1 MAPDSTS
8 SQHSNS
14 HEPDIAYNSDKNC
27 TTPPPDDTFIH
38 TLSPSPLPLP
48 SISHTMTS
56 STHGFT
62 HSHSRS
68 LSQPAIPLSQE
79 HPLAYLPH
87 QQQLFDLMAEQ
98 ESSSSA
104 DNSSYQHHLHHSSHQ
119 HHQNQTQQQ
128 QQQYQQ
134 HNLDMSRFLDFAV
147 EASVLLETLH
157 QNGLIHGQ
165 LCPTSFRWEE
175 SSSLKKTIESASNTT
190 LTTTTTT
197 NAHANASS
205 TSVILPPPT
214 TSSSNNSTTTN
225 KAEQDYALLTIT
237 STLTGNSPSA
247 VVTSTNAPSSSSPRS
262 SYQSHPSRKD
272 NHTSPA
278 SLSRPHTASNTPNNT
293 NNINNSSSSINGN
306 TTGNNSSTG
315 ASNSGNKPGRRQR
328 RYSLVLDCTHLGL
341 GEKSSEP
348 PDSPARKGLRDQS
361 HTNNSSNNLHHP
373 FSSPPQSA
381 SSSPSAA
388 TLTNGSF
395 ENNYINHASSNNASP
410 NPNAGSFL
418 DPLLFSPSDA
428 NLLPYSN
435 TNSAAVFHDAIATR
449 MARIKRSLLPSSSS
463 SPTLGQSSSH
473 SSSTPSSTAAS
484 QAGPTSTGAS
494 GSPLPFVLKRHFLLH
509 VPQELHSPPGCVLP
523 VQIDIYTLGVMFYYQ
538 LTSYT
543 ILLPEDMLAGSI
555 EHSLAASSIH
565 CVHGQ
570 QHKSGARGAVLASTP
585 SRLANVIQR
594 MVAKSSKDRFLSMIQ
609 VRKELSLIRD
619 QELEASNREAESKAL
634 ARTYSDN
641 INVNAG
647 ITKPSQ
653 THLAP
658 SSYPSSG
665 LARPSSPANSTH
677 SFKSTDTRVSQE
689 IDTSATGARIPATS
703 NASSSSHSQET
714 NQGGL
719 THEDRAFVLESV
731 LNIGFNSDLRVML
744 RAISHALDN
753 ILVGHPP
760 EEMAIILWQK
770 DEHLPNGGTWA
781 ILEDKFQP
789 GATNQ
794 SNLTWTDLSERRDHM
809 PVLVRKALDTQEP
822 IFSTAVGS
830 RSQLPTIAC
839 VPIVAGPQQHQQSQ
853 QQWTTPG
860 TSSPAP
866 SVSSSIS
873 SSPTLVGAIY
883 LHHLHPRFYFT
894 KRDQDMLMLF
904 CQKLA
909 PSLQYCDKVS
919 SLEKQLALATHRSRV
934 LEETNAR
941 IRKNEDEVF
950 SWMEALPCFVWAAEP
965 DDIASRRYL
974 SRSWFEFTGF
984 PGDKR
989 TSDRWISAMHPDDV
1003 AAFQKEVSQSYKTG
1017 VYKDC
1022 EFRLMRF
1029 DGVYR
1034 WHLSRAI
1041 PVLNQYGAILKW
1053 VGVTIDIDDLYL
1065 AQKAELHKKSNFL
1078 ANMSHELR
1086 TPFSG
1091 FHGMLTLLGYS
1102 SLDEEQQECVYT
1114 AKASCE
1120 KLLLII
1126 DDLLD
1131 FSKLEA
1137 DKVTLESSPFDLQEV
1152 FDEVEDIVESL
1163 ASQKALELAFL
1174 KADNVPD
1181 VLNGDC
1187 NRLKQILLN
1196 LVGNAIKFTHT
1207 GHVVVKCRVLDRD
1220 TDMTALSPG
1229 SSSSIDDDKFYFRHE
1244 KYGFGQCQSEMRPPN
1259 SGRFSSPEPL
1269 SESSVKLMFS
1279 VEDTG
1284 IGISLEEQEVLFSPF
1299 SQVDGSATRS
1309 YGGSGLGLSICLQLV
1324 KLMKGRIG
1332 LVSERDKGSTFWFVI
1347 QCEQGT
1353 AAESPIRA
1361 VPETDV
1367 VDSTK
1372 EIKRI
1377 TRTLGTPRI
1386 LIASTSEA
1394 TISTLQSYLS
1404 DFNTEVANLP
1414 STAASRLEESVVNGI
1429 RFDFVCWDFPKYDPQ
1444 HAKML
1449 ELKSRPD
1456 LNNVHFVLLYT
1467 PLPSPDLIRRAQ
1479 SLQLP
1484 PSSSSG
1490 SPSLGNRKRPTLSQ
1504 SVSLRLDNNG
1514 SVVGSAN
1521 HNHNAGS
1528 TTECEVP
1535 GLSPEKLNS
1544 LRITCISK
1552 PIRRLKLLRAFV
1564 EILDDS
1570 TRIHGSHAVKK
1581 AAVNNAGGATPI
1593 PPASPTASSATA
1605 INSPIS
1611 SPANSTGSSTTLSP
1625 VGMVRSPSASMMAT
1639 LDGSK
1644 TKESPSVKES
1654 ASTTGPIAAPTRPS
1668 FPNADS
1674 AAQFLSKSQEQKVI
1688 SQTVAETGSRDA
1700 LDSPVNLNESSSN
1713 NPGHRH
1719 SSSSANALEA
1729 VDEVAALEGSAFEH
1743 HHQRQRSQ
1751 SMSAPSSVASSKTMF
1766 SASGN
1771 GGDVNGSDSSSTPHH
1786 NDKGGDAHEG
1796 DKEKEKEERD
1806 RLSSPPP
1813 VKVLPVKQKLPVNSS
1828 RASKLRSNS
1837 PKPTKTSKLVTEE
1850 ATENSLSLEEA
1861 NRITGMRILLAEDNK
1876 IAQMVLSK
1884 QLALFGLVISCAN
1897 DGADALTL
1905 FKSHPRGYY
1914 TMGFFDHHMP
1924 NCDGVQATQ
1933 QIRLLEREH
1942 AAEVKGP
1949 VPRLPIV
1956 AVSADIQETARKAC
1970 LNSGMERYV
1979 TKPLMQKDLVAMVRH
1994 YCVIGDAE
2002 ASTHAYVSPPEGA
2015 GVSKGLGVVSS
2026 SSDSS
2031 AVTSTVEAM
2040 VSAGHVSAPIGISS
2054 GPTGPM
2060 LLSPSPIGP
2069 QLHIGSPLQKQ
2080 PTPAPKRE
2088 LELSPAAMRGLAL
2101 IRETTLQ
2108 DESSKVGGGGNIKA
2122 MNLVMSTSMATSAS
2136 TGCLPSQQQLL
2147 QQQQQQL
2154 QAASGVNH
2162 LGLRSH
2168 GSQSQL
2174 RTPTTTFSLSKSI
2187 STSSLSGSYHAGA
2200 ASGGIISSP
2209 MIMSTSTPVVTS
2221 SPSPAPGPIALCGG
2235 APNILNLSSSFGSHH
2250 HHHHP
2255 IAAMAAGAAAAAAAV
2270 VNTVSSAISEH
2281 IHPPSIY
2288 AAQPNSSALSSPWKG
2303 SLEGQQIQPDQLQQ
2317 PFVLPSFSAESSTEQ
2332 APETGKETE
2341 TGGHTFHP
2349 PQQVFVPYLHPC
2361 EPSPTMDRD
2370 DPILTS
2376 GSLSAAALALGS
2388 SATSA
2393 AASNPTSTSSGDSAD
2408 SSSSGAAGTAA
2419 GVAGVQAAL
2428 SATATASALTG
2439 ATAKAVAATNATM
2452 AATATVQLNNW
2463 L

>member
-1 MAPDSTS
+1 MA
-8 SQHSNS
+8 
-14 HEPDIAYNSDKNC
+14 
-27 TTPPPDDTFIH
+27 
-38 TLSPSPLPLP
+38 
-48 SISHTMTS
+48 S

-79 HPLAYLPH
+79 HPLAFLPH
-87 QQQLFDLMAEQ
+87 QQLLFDLMAEQ
-98 ESSSSA
+98 ESSSA
-104 DNSSYQHHLHHSSHQ
+104 DNHHQLSSHP
-119 HHQNQTQQQ
+119 HYQNQSQHQH
-128 QQQYQQ
+128 QQYQQ

-165 LCPTSFRWEE
+165 LCPTSFSWEE
-175 SSSLKKTIESASNTT
+175 SSSLKKAIESTSNTT
-190 LTTTTTT
+190 LTTTMT

-205 TSVILPPPT
+205 TSVVLPPPT
-214 TSSSNNSTTTN
+214 TPSNNNTTTAS
-225 KAEQDYALLTIT
+225 KADQDSALLTIT

-247 VVTSTNAPSSSSPRS
+247 AIASTNAPSSSSSPRTN
-262 SYQSHPSRKD
+262 YQSHPSRKD

-278 SLSRPHTASNTPNNT
+278 SLSRVHTASNTSNNT
-293 NNINNSSSSINGN
+293 NYINNNSNSINGN
-306 TTGNNSSTG
+306 ATGNNSSTG
-315 ASNSGNKPGRRQR
+315 GSNSSNKPGRRQR

-361 HTNNSSNNLHHP
+361 HNNNNSSSSSSNFHHP

-381 SSSPSAA
+381 SSSPSAGA
-388 TLTNGSF
+388 LGNNSS

-410 NPNAGSFL
+410 NHNAGSFQ

-435 TNSAAVFHDAIATR
+435 TNSAAVFHDAIAAR

-473 SSSTPSSTAAS
+473 SSSTSSSTATS
-484 QAGPTSTGAS
+484 QSGSTSTGAS

-509 VPQELHSPPGCVLP
+509 VPQ
-523 VQIDIYTLGVMFYYQ
+523 
-538 LTSYT
+538 
-543 ILLPEDMLAGSI
+543 DMLVGSI

-565 CVHGQ
+565 YGHEQ
-570 QHKSGARGAVLASTP
+570 QHKSGARGAVVASTP

-609 VRKELSLIRD
+609 VRKELTLIRD
-619 QELEASNREAESKAL
+619 QELEASNKEAESKAL
-634 ARTYSDN
+634 LRTHSDN
-641 INVNAG
+641 TIVNTG
-647 ITKPSQ
+647 IAKPSQ

-677 SFKSTDTRVSQE
+677 SFISTDTRVSQE
-689 IDTSATGARIPATS
+689 IDTTATGTRIPAPD
-703 NASSSSHSQET
+703 NASSSLHSHET
-714 NQGGL
+714 NGGL
-719 THEDRAFVLESV
+719 THEDRAFVLELV
-731 LNIGFNSDLRVML
+731 LDIGFNSDLRVML

-770 DEHLPNGGTWA
+770 DDRLPNGGTWA

-789 GATNQ
+789 GTTNQ

-839 VPIVAGPQQHQQSQ
+839 VPIVAGPQQHQQTQ
-853 QQWTTPG
+853 LQWATPG

-866 SVSSSIS
+866 SVSSSTS

-934 LEETNAR
+934 LEDTNTR

-965 DDIASRRYL
+965 DDIISRRYL

-1041 PVLNQYGAILKW
+1041 AVLNQYGAILKW
-1053 VGVTIDIDDLYL
+1053 VGVTIDIDDLYR

-1137 DKVTLESSPFDLQEV
+1137 DKVTLEASPFDLQEV

-1220 TDMTALSPG
+1220 TDMAALSSG
-1229 SSSSIDDDKFYFRHE
+1229 SSSLLDDDKFYFLHE
-1244 KYGFGQCQSEMRPPN
+1244 KNGGGQCQSEMRPPN

-1284 IGISLEEQEVLFSPF
+1284 IGISVEEREVLFSPF

-1309 YGGSGLGLSICLQLV
+1309 YGGSGLGLSICLELV

-1332 LVSERDKGSTFWFVI
+1332 LVSEPEKGSIFWFVI
-1347 QCEQGT
+1347 QCELGT
-1353 AAESPIRA
+1353 AAESPVRTT
-1361 VPETDV
+1361 PETDV

-1386 LIASTSEA
+1386 LIASTSET
-1394 TISTLQSYLS
+1394 TISTLQAYLS

-1414 STAASRLEESVVNGI
+1414 ATAASRLEESVVNGI

-1449 ELKSRPD
+1449 ELKARPD

-1490 SPSLGNRKRPTLSQ
+1490 SPSLGTRKRPTLSQ
-1504 SVSLRLDNNG
+1504 SVSLRLDHNG

-1521 HNHNAGS
+1521 HSHNAGS
-1528 TTECEVP
+1528 TTESEVP

-1593 PPASPTASSATA
+1593 QPTSPTASSATA
-1605 INSPIS
+1605 INSPAS
-1611 SPANSTGSSTTLSP
+1611 SPTNSTGSSATLSP
-1625 VGMVRSPSASMMAT
+1625 VGTARSPPASMMAT
-1639 LDGSK
+1639 LDGSM
-1644 TKESPSVKES
+1644 TKEGPSVKES
-1654 ASTTGPIAAPTRPS
+1654 TSTTGPIAAPTRPS
-1668 FPNADS
+1668 FRDADS
-1674 AAQFLSKSQEQKVI
+1674 ASQFLSKSQEQKMI
-1688 SQTVAETGSRDA
+1688 GQTRAEASARDA

-1719 SSSSANALEA
+1719 SNSSVNALE
-1729 VDEVAALEGSAFEH
+1729 VVEEVTALEESVFD
-1743 HHQRQRSQ
+1743 HHQQRPRSQ
-1751 SMSAPSSVASSKTMF
+1751 SMCAPSSVVSSKTML
-1766 SASGN
+1766 SASGS
-1771 GGDVNGSDSSSTPHH
+1771 GGDVNDNDSSSALHH
-1786 NDKGGDAHEG
+1786 DDEGRVAHENDK
-1796 DKEKEKEERD
+1796 DKGQEERD
-1806 RLSSPPP
+1806 RLSSSPP
-1813 VKVLPVKQKLPVNSS
+1813 VKMMPVKQKLPVNSS

-1884 QLALFGLVISCAN
+1884 QLSLFGLVISCAN
-1897 DGADALTL
+1897 DGADALAL

-1933 QIRLLEREH
+1933 QIRSLEREH
-1942 AAEVKGP
+1942 AIEVKGP

-1956 AVSADIQETARKAC
+1956 AVSADIQETARRAC

-2002 ASTHAYVSPPEGA
+2002 ASTHSYVSPPEGA
-2015 GVSKGLGVVSS
+2015 GVSNSLGVSS
-2026 SSDSS
+2026 SSSNS
-2031 AVTSTVEAM
+2031 NAVTSTVEAM

-2054 GPTGPM
+2054 GQTGPM

-2080 PTPAPKRE
+2080 LTSAPKRE

-2101 IRETTLQ
+2101 IRENTLQ
-2108 DESSKVGGGGNIKA
+2108 DESAKVGGGGSIKA
-2122 MNLVMSTSMATSAS
+2122 MNLALATSMTASAS
-2136 TGCLPSQQQLL
+2136 TGSLPTQHQLL
-2147 QQQQQQL
+2147 QQQQQQQ

-2174 RTPTTTFSLSKSI
+2174 RTPNSTFSLSKSI
-2187 STSSLSGSYHAGA
+2187 SSSSLSGSYHAGA
-2200 ASGGIISSP
+2200 ASGGIVSSP
-2209 MIMSTSTPVVTS
+2209 LFMSTSTPVVTS
-2221 SPSPAPGPIALCGG
+2221 SPSPAPGPIAMCGST
-2235 APNILNLSSSFGSHH
+2235 PNILNRSSPFGSH

-2317 PFVLPSFSAESSTEQ
+2317 PFVLPSFSSESLTEQ
-2332 APETGKETE
+2332 APGTGNGTE
-2341 TGGHTFHP
+2341 TGGHTYHP

-2361 EPSPTMDRD
+2361 EPSPTMDCED

-2376 GSLSAAALALGS
+2376 ESLSAAALALRPTDT
-2388 SATSA
+2388 AA
-2393 AASNPTSTSSGDSAD
+2393 AASNSSPTPSDDSVGC
-2408 SSSSGAAGTAA
+2408 SSSGAAGL
-2419 GVAGVQAAL
+2419 QASF
-2428 SATATASALTG
+2428 SAT

>member
-1 MAPDSTS
+1 MTRPTS
-8 SQHSNS
+8 S
-14 HEPDIAYNSDKNC
+14 A
-27 TTPPPDDTFIH
+27 H
-38 TLSPSPLPLP
+38 TD
-48 SISHTMTS
+48 
-56 STHGFT
+56 
-62 HSHSRS
+62 
-68 LSQPAIPLSQE
+68 
-79 HPLAYLPH
+79 H
-87 QQQLFDLMAEQ
+87 QQQ
-98 ESSSSA
+98 
-104 DNSSYQHHLHHSSHQ
+104 
-119 HHQNQTQQQ
+119 
-128 QQQYQQ
+128 
-134 HNLDMSRFLDFAV
+134 
-147 EASVLLETLH
+147 
-157 QNGLIHGQ
+157 I
-165 LCPTSFRWEE
+165 
-175 SSSLKKTIESASNTT
+175 
-190 LTTTTTT
+190 
-197 NAHANASS
+197 
-205 TSVILPPPT
+205 
-214 TSSSNNSTTTN
+214 
-225 KAEQDYALLTIT
+225 
-237 STLTGNSPSA
+237 
-247 VVTSTNAPSSSSPRS
+247 APF
-262 SYQSHPSRKD
+262 QMV
-272 NHTSPA
+272 
-278 SLSRPHTASNTPNNT
+278 
-293 NNINNSSSSINGN
+293 
-306 TTGNNSSTG
+306 
-315 ASNSGNKPGRRQR
+315 RQ
-328 RYSLVLDCTHLGL
+328 
-341 GEKSSEP
+341 
-348 PDSPARKGLRDQS
+348 
-361 HTNNSSNNLHHP
+361 
-373 FSSPPQSA
+373 
-381 SSSPSAA
+381 
-388 TLTNGSF
+388 
-395 ENNYINHASSNNASP
+395 
-410 NPNAGSFL
+410 
-418 DPLLFSPSDA
+418 
-428 NLLPYSN
+428 
-435 TNSAAVFHDAIATR
+435 
-449 MARIKRSLLPSSSS
+449 
-463 SPTLGQSSSH
+463 
-473 SSSTPSSTAAS
+473 
-484 QAGPTSTGAS
+484 
-494 GSPLPFVLKRHFLLH
+494 
-509 VPQELHSPPGCVLP
+509 
-523 VQIDIYTLGVMFYYQ
+523 TLGVMFYYQ

-555 EHSLAASSIH
+555 EHSLTASSAYYGY
-565 CVHGQ
+565 GQ
-570 QHKSGARGAVLASTP
+570 RTGARGAVLASTP

-619 QELEASNREAESKAL
+619 QELEASNKEAESKPL
-634 ARTYSDN
+634 PRTHSDSL
-641 INVNAG
+641 NVSAS

-658 SSYPSSG
+658 SSYPSSS
-665 LARPSSPANSTH
+665 LARPASPANSTH
-677 SFKSTDTRVSQE
+677 SFKSTSTQASQE
-689 IDTSATGARIPATS
+689 IDASAMGSRIAAPTATS
-703 NASSSSHSQET
+703 SSLHSQET
-714 NQGGL
+714 NGEGL
-719 THEDRAFVLESV
+719 SHEDRAFVLESV
-731 LNIGFNSDLRVML
+731 LNLSHNMNLRDML

-753 ILVGHPP
+753 ILP
-760 EEMAIILWQK
+760 
-770 DEHLPNGGTWA
+770 GT
-781 ILEDKFQP
+781 
-789 GATNQ
+789 TTQ
-794 SNLTWTDLSERRDHM
+794 STLTWTDLSERRDHM
-809 PVLVRKALDTQEP
+809 PVLVRNALDTQEP

-839 VPIVAGPQQHQQSQ
+839 VPIVAGPQQQQSHQ
-853 QQWTTPG
+853 PWGTSG
-860 TSSPAP
+860 TSSPSP
-866 SVSSSIS
+866 SPSIS
-873 SSPTLVGAIY
+873 STTSSTSSTLVGAIY

-894 KRDQDMLMLF
+894 KRDQDMLLLF

-909 PSLQYCDKVS
+909 PSLVYCDKVS
-919 SLEKQLALATHRSRV
+919 NMERQLTLATSRSRV

-984 PGDKR
+984 PGDTR

-1022 EFRLMRF
+1022 EFRLMRY

-1102 SLDEEQQECVYT
+1102 NLDEEQQECVYT

-1137 DKVTLESSPFDLQEV
+1137 DKVTLEASPFDLQEV

-1181 VLNGDC
+1181 VLIGDC

-1196 LVGNAIKFTHT
+1196 LVGNAIKFTHS
-1207 GHVVVKCRVLDRD
+1207 GHVVVKCKVLDRD
-1220 TDMTALSPG
+1220 TDMTTLSPG

-1244 KYGFGQCQSEMRPPN
+1244 KNGGGQCQSEMRPPN

-1309 YGGSGLGLSICLQLV
+1309 YGGSGLGLSICLELV

-1332 LVSERDKGSTFWFVI
+1332 LVSEREKGSTFWFVI
-1347 QCEQGT
+1347 QCELGT
-1353 AAESPIRA
+1353 AAEGPIR
-1361 VPETDV
+1361 PCQETDV

-1386 LIASTSEA
+1386 LIASTSET

-1449 ELKSRPD
+1449 ELQARPD

-1467 PLPSPDLIRRAQ
+1467 PLQSPDLIRRAQ

-1484 PSSSSG
+1484 PSSSG
-1490 SPSLGNRKRPTLSQ
+1490 SPSLAGGRKRPTLSQ

-1514 SVVGSAN
+1514 SVLGSTNNN
-1521 HNHNAGS
+1521 HNTGS
-1528 TTECEVP
+1528 MTESEVP

-1570 TRIHGSHAVKK
+1570 TRIHGSHVVKK
-1581 AAVNNAGGATPI
+1581 AAAGGPTPI

-1611 SPANSTGSSTTLSP
+1611 SPTNSIGSSATLSP
-1625 VGMVRSPSASMMAT
+1625 VGMVRSPSLSIMAS
-1639 LDGSK
+1639 LDGTV
-1644 TKESPSVKES
+1644 TKGGPGDVKETGS
-1654 ASTTGPIAAPTRPS
+1654 ATGVVAVPTRPS
-1668 FPNADS
+1668 FANADS
-1674 AAQFLSKSQEQKVI
+1674 ATQFLSKSQEQKVI
-1688 SQTVAETGSRDA
+1688 SQAEFEAGLHSVLDA
-1700 LDSPVNLNESSSN
+1700 PTNLNESSSDN
-1713 NPGHRH
+1713 NKAGHNKAGH
-1719 SSSSANALEA
+1719 KKQGSNAVNTLEA
-1729 VDEVAALEGSAFEH
+1729 VEEVTALEEWTMEH
-1743 HHQRQRSQ
+1743 IQQRPRSQ
-1751 SMSAPSSVASSKTMF
+1751 SLSASAPSSVASSKTIF
-1766 SASGN
+1766 SAVGGGAEDTN
-1771 GGDVNGSDSSSTPHH
+1771 GFESSSSSLHH
-1786 NDKGGDAHEG
+1786 HLESQNEKDKDQEQQEQQEHDA
-1796 DKEKEKEERD
+1796 ERD
-1806 RLSSPPP
+1806 RLSTPPP
-1813 VKVLPVKQKLPVNSS
+1813 PPKVLPVKQKLPVNSS
-1828 RASKLRSNS
+1828 RTSKLRSNS

-1994 YCVIGDAE
+1994 YCVMGDAE
-2002 ASTHAYVSPPEGA
+2002 ASTHSYVSPPEGA
-2015 GVSKGLGVVSS
+2015 GASKGLGVVSS
-2026 SSDSS
+2026 STESG

-2054 GPTGPM
+2054 GLSGPM
-2060 LLSPSPIGP
+2060 LLSPSPIGGG
-2069 QLHIGSPLQKQ
+2069 QMLHGSPLQKQ
-2080 PTPAPKRE
+2080 PTPAPKRD

-2108 DESSKVGGGGNIKA
+2108 DESSKVGGGGSIKPMSVAFPAA
-2122 MNLVMSTSMATSAS
+2122 MVPSAS
-2136 TGCLPSQQQLL
+2136 MGSLPT

-2154 QAASGVNH
+2154 AAGGGVNH

-2174 RTPTTTFSLSKSI
+2174 RSPTSTLSLSKSI
-2187 STSSLSGSYHAGA
+2187 SSNSLSGSYHSGA
-2200 ASGGIISSP
+2200 ANGIGGDGIVSSP
-2209 MIMSTSTPVVTS
+2209 IIMSTSAPVVTS
-2221 SPSPAPGPIALCGG
+2221 SPSPAPGPLVMSSSGSNSGLSA
-2235 APNILNLSSSFGSHH
+2235 LSSSFSSHQLLH

-2303 SLEGQQIQPDQLQQ
+2303 SSEGQHMQQIQQQEQFLQQ
-2317 PFVLPSFSAESSTEQ
+2317 PFLLPSFSAPSSLEQ
-2332 APETGKETE
+2332 GGEAGA
-2341 TGGHTFHP
+2341 GGHTYHP

-2361 EPSPTMDRD
+2361 EPSPTIDRD
-2370 DPILTS
+2370 EDPILAS
-2376 GSLSAAALALGS
+2376 GSLS
-2388 SATSA
+2388 SA
-2393 AASNPTSTSSGDSAD
+2393 AITLGPSLATGAASTSSTSPLASTGASI
-2408 SSSSGAAGTAA
+2408 SSSGVSASSGSSSPSTTVAE
-2419 GVAGVQAAL
+2419 VAGVQAAL
-2428 SATATASALTG
+2428 SATAAASALTG

-2452 AATATVQLNNW
+2452 AATGTVQLNSW
-2463 L
+2463 I

>member
-1 MAPDSTS
+1 
-8 SQHSNS
+8 
-14 HEPDIAYNSDKNC
+14 
-27 TTPPPDDTFIH
+27 
-38 TLSPSPLPLP
+38 
-48 SISHTMTS
+48 
-56 STHGFT
+56 
-62 HSHSRS
+62 
-68 LSQPAIPLSQE
+68 
-79 HPLAYLPH
+79 
-87 QQQLFDLMAEQ
+87 MAEQ
-98 ESSSSA
+98 DSPSSV
-104 DNSSYQHHLHHSSHQ
+104 DNSSYNQHRFSHQ
-119 HHQNQTQQQ
+119 QQQHQPQQQQQQ

-157 QNGLIHGQ
+157 QSGLIHGQ

-175 SSSLKKTIESASNTT
+175 SSSLKKAIEPASNMT
-190 LTTTTTT
+190 LATTT
-197 NAHANASS
+197 NAYTNTALISG
-205 TSVILPPPT
+205 VLPPPT
-214 TSSSNNSTTTN
+214 TSAANNNTTTTS
-225 KAEQDYALLTIT
+225 KTDQDYALLTVT
-237 STLTGNSPSA
+237 STLTGASSSA
-247 VVTSTNAPSSSSPRS
+247 AVASTNASSSSTYPRT

-278 SLSRPHTASNTPNNT
+278 SLSRTHAASNTSST
-293 NNINNSSSSINGN
+293 DNINNSNSINGN
-306 TTGNNSSTG
+306 VTGNSSSTG
-315 ASNSGNKPGRRQR
+315 GSNSSSKPGRRQR

-361 HTNNSSNNLHHP
+361 HSDNSNNQLHHP
-373 FSSPPQSA
+373 FASPPQSA

-388 TLTNGSF
+388 ALTNGSF
-395 ENNYINHASSNNASP
+395 ENNYMNHTSSNNASP
-410 NPNAGSFL
+410 NSNAGSFL

-449 MARIKRSLLPSSSS
+449 MARIKRSFLSSSS
-463 SPTLGQSSSH
+463 SPTLGQPSSH
-473 SSSTPSSTAAS
+473 PSSTSSSTVAS
-484 QAGPTSTGAS
+484 QTGLTSTGAS
-494 GSPLPFVLKRHFLLH
+494 GSPLPFVLKRHFMLH

-555 EHSLAASSIH
+555 EHSLAASSIYYGH
-565 CVHGQ
+565 EQ
-570 QHKSGARGAVLASTP
+570 QQKSGARGAVLASTP

-619 QELEASNREAESKAL
+619 QELEASNKEAENKVMT
-634 ARTYSDN
+634 RTHSDN
-641 INVNAG
+641 INVIAG
-647 ITKPSQ
+647 ITKPAQ

-658 SSYPSSG
+658 SSYSSSG
-665 LARPSSPANSTH
+665 VARPASPANSTH
-677 SFKSTDTRVSQE
+677 SFKSTDTRASQE
-689 IDTSATGARIPATS
+689 IDTSALGARSSAPA
-703 NASSSSHSQET
+703 NASSSSHSHGT
-714 NQGGL
+714 NGGGL

-731 LNIGFNSDLRVML
+731 LNIGFNSELRVML

-789 GATNQ
+789 GTTNQ
-794 SNLTWTDLSERRDHM
+794 SNLIWTDLSERRDHM

-853 QQWTTPG
+853 QHWATPG

-866 SVSSSIS
+866 SVSSSTS
-873 SSPTLVGAIY
+873 SLSTLVGAIY

-909 PSLQYCDKVS
+909 PSLQHCDKVS

-1102 SLDEEQQECVYT
+1102 NLDEEQQECVFT

-1137 DKVTLESSPFDLQEV
+1137 DKVTLEASPFDLQEV

-1163 ASQKALELAFL
+1163 ASQKSLELAFL

-1181 VLNGDC
+1181 VLTGDC

-1207 GHVVVKCRVLDRD
+1207 GHVVVKCRALDRD

-1244 KYGFGQCQSEMRPPN
+1244 KNGGGQCQSELRPPD

-1347 QCEQGT
+1347 QCELGT
-1353 AAESPIRA
+1353 PAESPVRA
-1361 VPETDV
+1361 LPETDV
-1367 VDSTK
+1367 GDSTR

-1386 LIASTSEA
+1386 LIASTSET

-1404 DFNTEVANLP
+1404 DFNTEVAHLP

-1449 ELKSRPD
+1449 ELKARPD

-1467 PLPSPDLIRRAQ
+1467 PLPSSELIRRAQ

-1484 PSSSSG
+1484 STSSSG
-1490 SPSLGNRKRPTLSQ
+1490 NPSLGNRKRPTLSQ
-1504 SVSLRLDNNG
+1504 SVSLRLDNSG
-1514 SVVGSAN
+1514 SVISNAN
-1521 HNHNAGS
+1521 NHNAGS
-1528 TTECEVP
+1528 TTESEVP

-1581 AAVNNAGGATPI
+1581 VVVGNVAGSIPI
-1593 PPASPTASSATA
+1593 PPTSPTTSATA
-1605 INSPIS
+1605 INSPIP
-1611 SPANSTGSSTTLSP
+1611 SPTNSIGSSVTLSP
-1625 VGMVRSPSASMMAT
+1625 AGIARSPSTSMLAT
-1639 LDGSK
+1639 LDGSMPM
-1644 TKESPSVKES
+1644 EISSVTDTV
-1654 ASTTGPIAAPTRPS
+1654 STTGAIAAPTRPS

-1688 SQTVAETGSRDA
+1688 SQSVAEAGLHGD
-1700 LDSPVNLNESSSN
+1700 LDTPVNLSESDSNNAGHKHGSSSVN
-1713 NPGHRH
+1713 TL
-1719 SSSSANALEA
+1719 AVVEEVTALE
-1729 VDEVAALEGSAFEH
+1729 ESAFEH
-1743 HHQRQRSQ
+1743 YQQQLMSQ
-1751 SMSAPSSVASSKTMF
+1751 SLSALSSVVSSKTML

-1771 GGDVNGSDSSSTPHH
+1771 GGDVNGNDSSSSSHH
-1786 NDKGGDAHEG
+1786 DEKTSDAHEN
-1796 DKEKEKEERD
+1796 DKDEKEEGRD
-1806 RLSSPPP
+1806 QLSAPPP
-1813 VKVLPVKQKLPVNSS
+1813 VKVLPVKQKAPVNSN

-1861 NRITGMRILLAEDNK
+1861 NRIAGMRILLAEDNK

-1897 DGADALTL
+1897 DGADALAL
-1905 FKSHPRGYY
+1905 FNSHPRGYY

-1933 QIRLLEREH
+1933 QIRLLEKEH

-1949 VPRLPIV
+1949 VARLPIV

-2002 ASTHAYVSPPEGA
+2002 ASTHSYVSPPEGA
-2015 GVSKGLGVVSS
+2015 GVSTGLEVVSS
-2026 SSDSS
+2026 SSDSN
-2031 AVTSTVEAM
+2031 AITSTVEAM

-2054 GPTGPM
+2054 GLTGPM

-2069 QLHIGSPLQKQ
+2069 QQLHIGSPLQKQ
-2080 PTPAPKRE
+2080 PTPAPKRD

-2101 IRETTLQ
+2101 IRENTLQ
-2108 DESSKVGGGGNIKA
+2108 DESSKVGGGGNIKT
-2122 MNLVMSTSMATSAS
+2122 MTQVFPTSMSVSAS
-2136 TGCLPSQQQLL
+2136 IGSLPIQQQLF
-2147 QQQQQQL
+2147 QQQQQQ
-2154 QAASGVNH
+2154 QAGSGVNH
-2162 LGLRSH
+2162 LALRSH
-2168 GSQSQL
+2168 GSHSQL
-2174 RTPTTTFSLSKSI
+2174 RIPNATSSLSKSI
-2187 STSSLSGSYHAGA
+2187 SSSSLSGSYHAGA
-2200 ASGGIISSP
+2200 ASGLGASSEIVSSP
-2209 MIMSTSTPVVTS
+2209 IIMSTCTPVVTS
-2221 SPSPAPGPIALCGG
+2221 SPSPAPGPLGVSEG
-2235 APNILNLSSSFGSHH
+2235 AANILSLSSFGSHH
-2250 HHHHP
+2250 PHHP

-2303 SLEGQQIQPDQLQQ
+2303 SLEGQQIQQDQLQQ
-2317 PFVLPSFSAESSTEQ
+2317 PFVLPSFTSAPSTEQ
-2332 APETGKETE
+2332 AAGSEAGAGTGE
-2341 TGGHTFHP
+2341 HIYHP

-2361 EPSPTMDRD
+2361 EPSPTMDREE
-2370 DPILTS
+2370 DPISS
-2376 GSLSAAALALGS
+2376 GSFSAAALSLRPTAATT
-2388 SATSA
+2388 ATSTH
-2393 AASNPTSTSSGDSAD
+2393 ASAPASDTD
-2408 SSSSGAAGTAA
+2408 SSSSNSNGAAAESAA
-2419 GVAGVQAAL
+2419 DVAGVQAAL
-2428 SATATASALTG
+2428 TATATASALTG
-2439 ATAKAVAATNATM
+2439 ATAKAMAATNASMT
-2452 AATATVQLNNW
+2452 ATATVQLDNW

>member
-1 MAPDSTS
+1 MADM
-8 SQHSNS
+8 
-14 HEPDIAYNSDKNC
+14 I
-27 TTPPPDDTFIH
+27 F
-38 TLSPSPLPLP
+38 
-48 SISHTMTS
+48 
-56 STHGFT
+56 G
-62 HSHSRS
+62 
-68 LSQPAIPLSQE
+68 
-79 HPLAYLPH
+79 
-87 QQQLFDLMAEQ
+87 
-98 ESSSSA
+98 SA
-104 DNSSYQHHLHHSSHQ
+104 
-119 HHQNQTQQQ
+119 T
-128 QQQYQQ
+128 
-134 HNLDMSRFLDFAV
+134 
-147 EASVLLETLH
+147 
-157 QNGLIHGQ
+157 
-165 LCPTSFRWEE
+165 
-175 SSSLKKTIESASNTT
+175 
-190 LTTTTTT
+190 
-197 NAHANASS
+197 
-205 TSVILPPPT
+205 
-214 TSSSNNSTTTN
+214 
-225 KAEQDYALLTIT
+225 
-237 STLTGNSPSA
+237 
-247 VVTSTNAPSSSSPRS
+247 
-262 SYQSHPSRKD
+262 
-272 NHTSPA
+272 
-278 SLSRPHTASNTPNNT
+278 
-293 NNINNSSSSINGN
+293 
-306 TTGNNSSTG
+306 
-315 ASNSGNKPGRRQR
+315 
-328 RYSLVLDCTHLGL
+328 
-341 GEKSSEP
+341 
-348 PDSPARKGLRDQS
+348 
-361 HTNNSSNNLHHP
+361 
-373 FSSPPQSA
+373 
-381 SSSPSAA
+381 
-388 TLTNGSF
+388 
-395 ENNYINHASSNNASP
+395 
-410 NPNAGSFL
+410 
-418 DPLLFSPSDA
+418 
-428 NLLPYSN
+428 
-435 TNSAAVFHDAIATR
+435 
-449 MARIKRSLLPSSSS
+449 
-463 SPTLGQSSSH
+463 
-473 SSSTPSSTAAS
+473 
-484 QAGPTSTGAS
+484 
-494 GSPLPFVLKRHFLLH
+494 
-509 VPQELHSPPGCVLP
+509 ELHSPPGCVLP

-543 ILLPEDMLAGSI
+543 ILLPEDMLAGPI
-555 EHSLAASSIH
+555 EHSLTSSAH
-565 CVHGQ
+565 YGYGLRP
-570 QHKSGARGAVLASTP
+570 GARGAVLASTP

-619 QELEASNREAESKAL
+619 QELEALKKEAENKAL
-634 ARTYSDN
+634 LRTHSDY
-641 INVNAG
+641 INV
-647 ITKPSQ
+647 IPVVTKPSQ
-653 THLAP
+653 THLSP
-658 SSYPSSG
+658 SSYSSST
-665 LARPSSPANSTH
+665 LARPASPANSTL
-677 SFKSTDTRVSQE
+677 SFNSTSTLASQE
-689 IDTSATGARIPATS
+689 IDTGTIGSRIAASATRS
-703 NASSSSHSQET
+703 ASLHSHET
-714 NQGGL
+714 NGGGGL

-731 LNIGFNSDLRVML
+731 LSLSHNSSLRDML

-781 ILEDKFQP
+781 IIEDKFQP
-789 GATNQ
+789 GTTQ
-794 SNLTWTDLSERRDHM
+794 STLTWTDLSERKDHM

-839 VPIVAGPQQHQQSQ
+839 VPIVAGPQQQVPQ
-853 QQWTTPG
+853 QQLSIPG
-860 TSSPAP
+860 TSSPSP
-866 SVSSSIS
+866 SISSTTS

-909 PSLQYCDKVS
+909 PSLLYCDKVS
-919 SLEKQLALATHRSRV
+919 TLEKQLALATHRSRV

-1022 EFRLMRF
+1022 EFRLMRY

-1102 SLDEEQQECVYT
+1102 DLDEEQQECVYT

-1137 DKVTLESSPFDLQEV
+1137 DKVTLEASPFDLQEV

-1174 KADNVPD
+1174 KTDVPD
-1181 VLNGDC
+1181 ILIGDC

-1196 LVGNAIKFTHT
+1196 LVGNAIKFTHS
-1207 GHVVVKCRVLDRD
+1207 GHVVVKCKVLDRD

-1229 SSSSIDDDKFYFRHE
+1229 SSSSIDDDDKFYFRHE
-1244 KYGFGQCQSEMRPPN
+1244 KNGGGQCQSEMRPPN

-1284 IGISLEEQEVLFSPF
+1284 IGISTEEQEVLFSPF

-1332 LVSERDKGSTFWFVI
+1332 LVSEREKGSTFWFVI
-1347 QCEQGT
+1347 QCELGT
-1353 AAESPIRA
+1353 AAESPVRPI
-1361 VPETDV
+1361 PEADV

-1372 EIKRI
+1372 DIKRI

-1386 LIASTSEA
+1386 LIASTSET

-1449 ELKSRPD
+1449 ELQARPD

-1467 PLPSPDLIRRAQ
+1467 PLPAPDLIRRAQ

-1490 SPSLGNRKRPTLSQ
+1490 SPSLGSVRKRPTLSQ
-1504 SVSLRLDNNG
+1504 SISLRLDNNG

-1521 HNHNAGS
+1521 NNNNNGYNHNTGS
-1528 TTECEVP
+1528 MGDSEVP

-1581 AAVNNAGGATPI
+1581 AVGVAGGATPI
-1593 PPASPTASSATA
+1593 PLSSPTASSATA

-1611 SPANSTGSSTTLSP
+1611 SPTNSISSSATLSP
-1625 VGMVRSPSASMMAT
+1625 VGMTRSASKSMCT
-1639 LDGSK
+1639 SLDGSG
-1644 TKESPSVKES
+1644 TKDGSGVKEAGS
-1654 ASTTGPIAAPTRPS
+1654 GTGSTTGPPRSGLA
-1668 FPNADS
+1668 NADS
-1674 AAQFLSKSQEQKVI
+1674 ATQFLSKSQEQNVI
-1688 SQTVAETGSRDA
+1688 NQTVAEVGLHGA
-1700 LDSPVNLNESSSN
+1700 LDTAVNLNES
-1713 NPGHRH
+1713 G
-1719 SSSSANALEA
+1719 SSSSDISNNNHQKNNSNPINTLEVVEEVTALEES
-1729 VDEVAALEGSAFEH
+1729 VFEH
-1743 HHQRQRSQ
+1743 HQQRPRSL
-1751 SMSAPSSVASSKTMF
+1751 SLSAPSSVKSSGSIF
-1766 SASGN
+1766 SATTISSEANGAESSSFHKDEASE
-1771 GGDVNGSDSSSTPHH
+1771 GGDSNE
-1786 NDKGGDAHEG
+1786 N
-1796 DKEKEKEERD
+1796 DKEKEQA
-1806 RLSSPPP
+1806 RLSTPTSPPP
-1813 VKVLPVKQKLPVNSS
+1813 PKVLPVKQKLPVNSS

-1837 PKPTKTSKLVTEE
+1837 PKPTKTSKLVTME
-1850 ATENSLSLEEA
+1850 ATENSLSIDEA

-1933 QIRLLEREH
+1933 QIRQLEKEH

-1949 VPRLPIV
+1949 VPRLPVV

-1979 TKPLMQKDLVAMVRH
+1979 TKPLMQKDLVAMVRQ
-1994 YCVIGDAE
+1994 YCVVGDAE
-2002 ASTHAYVSPPEGA
+2002 ASTHTYVPPPEGA
-2015 GVSKGLGVVSS
+2015 GVSSS
-2026 SSDSS
+2026 SMSS
-2031 AVTSTVEAM
+2031 ADLGAVTSTVEAM
-2040 VSAGHVSAPIGISS
+2040 VSARHVSAPIGISS
-2054 GPTGPM
+2054 GLSGPM
-2060 LLSPSPIGP
+2060 LLSPSPIG
-2069 QLHIGSPLQKQ
+2069 QSQQHLHGSPLQKQ

-2101 IRETTLQ
+2101 IRETTSQ
-2108 DESSKVGGGGNIKA
+2108 DESSKVGGGGNIKS
-2122 MNLVMSTSMATSAS
+2122 MHLPLPTSMAASAS
-2136 TGCLPSQQQLL
+2136 MGSLPTQQQL
-2147 QQQQQQL
+2147 QQQQSG
-2154 QAASGVNH
+2154 SGVNH

-2174 RTPTTTFSLSKSI
+2174 RNPTSSFGLSKSI
-2187 STSSLSGSYHAGA
+2187 SSTSLSGSYHAGA
-2200 ASGGIISSP
+2200 ASGIGGGCVLSSP
-2209 MIMSTSTPVVTS
+2209 IIMSSLTPVVTS
-2221 SPSPAPGPIALCGG
+2221 SPSPAPGPLVMSGSNCAV
-2235 APNILNLSSSFGSHH
+2235 LNLSSSLTS

-2303 SLEGQQIQPDQLQQ
+2303 SIEGQQIQQLQQ
-2317 PFVLPSFSAESSTEQ
+2317 DSLQHQFLMPSFPTHEQQQQEGSSSLEQ
-2332 APETGKETE
+2332 EN
-2341 TGGHTFHP
+2341 GGYTYHP
-2349 PQQVFVPYLHPC
+2349 PQEVFVPYLHPC
-2361 EPSPTMDRD
+2361 EPSPTADRD
-2370 DPILTS
+2370 EVPILTS
-2376 GSLSAAALALGS
+2376 GPFTPSVALGPT
-2388 SATSA
+2388 TSA
-2393 AASNPTSTSSGDSAD
+2393 STSNG
-2408 SSSSGAAGTAA
+2408 SSSSSSNANGSEATTGL
-2419 GVAGVQAAL
+2419 GSAGVQAAL
-2428 SATATASALTG
+2428 SATAASALTE

-2452 AATATVQLNNW
+2452 SATATVQLNSW
-2463 L
+2463 I

>member
-1 MAPDSTS
+1 
-8 SQHSNS
+8 
-14 HEPDIAYNSDKNC
+14 
-27 TTPPPDDTFIH
+27 
-38 TLSPSPLPLP
+38 
-48 SISHTMTS
+48 
-56 STHGFT
+56 
-62 HSHSRS
+62 
-68 LSQPAIPLSQE
+68 
-79 HPLAYLPH
+79 
-87 QQQLFDLMAEQ
+87 MAEQ
-98 ESSSSA
+98 ESSSSSSA
-104 DNSSYQHHLHHSSHQ
+104 DNSSHQ
-119 HHQNQTQQQ
+119 HHHQLSSHPHYRNQSQHQHQ
-128 QQQYQQ
+128 HQQYQQ

-165 LCPTSFRWEE
+165 LCPTSFSWEE
-175 SSSLKKTIESASNTT
+175 SSSLKKAIESTSNTT
-190 LTTTTTT
+190 LMT

-205 TSVILPPPT
+205 TSVVLSPPT
-214 TSSSNNSTTTN
+214 TSSSNNTTTAT
-225 KAEQDYALLTIT
+225 KADQDSALLTIT
-237 STLTGNSPSA
+237 S
-247 VVTSTNAPSSSSPRS
+247 
-262 SYQSHPSRKD
+262 
-272 NHTSPA
+272 
-278 SLSRPHTASNTPNNT
+278 
-293 NNINNSSSSINGN
+293 
-306 TTGNNSSTG
+306 NNSSTG
-315 ASNSGNKPGRRQR
+315 GSNSSNKPGRRQR

-361 HTNNSSNNLHHP
+361 HANNNNSSSSNFHHP
-373 FSSPPQSA
+373 FASPPQSA
-381 SSSPSAA
+381 SSSPIAGALSNN
-388 TLTNGSF
+388 LS

-410 NPNAGSFL
+410 NHNAGSFQ

-435 TNSAAVFHDAIATR
+435 TNSAAVFHDAIAAR

-473 SSSTPSSTAAS
+473 SSSTSSSTATS
-484 QAGPTSTGAS
+484 QSGSTSTGTS

-509 VPQELHSPPGCVLP
+509 VPQ
-523 VQIDIYTLGVMFYYQ
+523 
-538 LTSYT
+538 
-543 ILLPEDMLAGSI
+543 DMLAGSI

-565 CVHGQ
+565 YGHEQ

-594 MVAKSSKDRFLSMIQ
+594 MVAKVRTESSSKDRFLSMIQ

-619 QELEASNREAESKAL
+619 QELEASNKEAENKAL
-634 ARTYSDN
+634 LRTHSDN
-641 INVNAG
+641 TIVNTG
-647 ITKPSQ
+647 IAKPSQ

-677 SFKSTDTRVSQE
+677 SFISTDTRVSQE
-689 IDTSATGARIPATS
+689 IDTTATGARIPAPD
-703 NASSSSHSQET
+703 NASSSLHSHET
-714 NQGGL
+714 NGGGL
-719 THEDRAFVLESV
+719 THEDRAFVLELV
-731 LNIGFNSDLRVML
+731 LDIGFNSDLRVML

-789 GATNQ
+789 GTTNQ

-839 VPIVAGPQQHQQSQ
+839 VPIVAGPQQHQQTQ
-853 QQWTTPG
+853 LQWATPG

-866 SVSSSIS
+866 SVSSSTS

-934 LEETNAR
+934 LEDTNTR

-965 DDIASRRYL
+965 DDIISRRYL

-1041 PVLNQYGAILKW
+1041 AVLNQYGAILKW
-1053 VGVTIDIDDLYL
+1053 VGVTIDIDDLYR

-1137 DKVTLESSPFDLQEV
+1137 DKVTLEASPFDLQEV

-1220 TDMTALSPG
+1220 TDMAALSSG
-1229 SSSSIDDDKFYFRHE
+1229 SSSLLDDDKFYFLHE
-1244 KYGFGQCQSEMRPPN
+1244 KNGGGQCQSEMRPPN

-1284 IGISLEEQEVLFSPF
+1284 IGISVEEREVLFSPF

-1309 YGGSGLGLSICLQLV
+1309 YGGSGLGLSICLELV

-1332 LVSERDKGSTFWFVI
+1332 LVSEPEKGSTFWFVI
-1347 QCEQGT
+1347 QCELGT
-1353 AAESPIRA
+1353 AAESPVRTT
-1361 VPETDV
+1361 PETDV

-1386 LIASTSEA
+1386 LIASTSET
-1394 TISTLQSYLS
+1394 TISTLQAYLS

-1414 STAASRLEESVVNGI
+1414 ATAASRLEESVVNGI

-1449 ELKSRPD
+1449 ELQARPD

-1490 SPSLGNRKRPTLSQ
+1490 SPSLGTRKRPTLSQ

-1514 SVVGSAN
+1514 SVIGSAN
-1521 HNHNAGS
+1521 HSHNAGS
-1528 TTECEVP
+1528 TTESEVP

-1593 PPASPTASSATA
+1593 QPTSPTASSATA
-1605 INSPIS
+1605 INSPVS
-1611 SPANSTGSSTTLSP
+1611 SPTSSTGSSATLSP
-1625 VGMVRSPSASMMAT
+1625 VGSARSPPASMMAT
-1639 LDGSK
+1639 LDGSM

-1654 ASTTGPIAAPTRPS
+1654 TSTTGPIAAPTRPS
-1668 FPNADS
+1668 FRNADS
-1674 AAQFLSKSQEQKVI
+1674 ASQFLSKSQEQKVV
-1688 SQTVAETGSRDA
+1688 SQTREEASARDA
-1700 LDSPVNLNESSSN
+1700 LDSPVNLNESSSD

-1719 SSSSANALEA
+1719 SNSSVNALE
-1729 VDEVAALEGSAFEH
+1729 VVEEVTVLEDSVFD
-1743 HHQRQRSQ
+1743 HHQQRPRSQ
-1751 SMSAPSSVASSKTMF
+1751 SMCSPSSVVSSKTMF
-1766 SASGN
+1766 SASGS
-1771 GGDVNGSDSSSTPHH
+1771 GGDVNDNDSSSTLHH
-1786 NDKGGDAHEG
+1786 NDKGGVAHEN
-1796 DKEKEKEERD
+1796 DKDKGQEERD
-1806 RLSSPPP
+1806 RLLSPPP

-1884 QLALFGLVISCAN
+1884 QLSLFGLVISCAN
-1897 DGADALTL
+1897 DGADALAL

-1933 QIRLLEREH
+1933 QIRLLEKEH
-1942 AAEVKGP
+1942 ATEVKGP

-2002 ASTHAYVSPPEGA
+2002 ASTHSYVSPPEGA
-2015 GVSKGLGVVSS
+2015 GVSNGLGVASS
-2026 SSDSS
+2026 SSDSN

-2054 GPTGPM
+2054 GQTGPM

-2080 PTPAPKRE
+2080 LTSVPKRE

-2101 IRETTLQ
+2101 IRENTLQ
-2108 DESSKVGGGGNIKA
+2108 DESSKVGGGGSIKA
-2122 MNLVMSTSMATSAS
+2122 MNLALATSMTASAS
-2136 TGCLPSQQQLL
+2136 MGSLPTQQQLL
-2147 QQQQQQL
+2147 QQQQQQQ

-2174 RTPTTTFSLSKSI
+2174 RTPSSTFSLSKSI
-2187 STSSLSGSYHAGA
+2187 SSSSLSGSYHAGA
-2200 ASGGIISSP
+2200 ASGGIVSSP
-2209 MIMSTSTPVVTS
+2209 LFMSTSSPVVTS
-2221 SPSPAPGPIALCGG
+2221 SPSPAPGPIAMCGST
-2235 APNILNLSSSFGSHH
+2235 PNILNLSSPFSSH

-2317 PFVLPSFSAESSTEQ
+2317 PFVLPSFSSESLTEQ
-2332 APETGKETE
+2332 APGTGNGTGA
-2341 TGGHTFHP
+2341 GGHTYHP

-2361 EPSPTMDRD
+2361 EPSPTMDCEE
-2370 DPILTS
+2370 DPMLTS
-2376 GSLSAAALALGS
+2376 GSLSAAALALGPT
-2388 SATSA
+2388 ATTA
-2393 AASNPTSTSSGDSAD
+2393 AASNSTSAPSDDSAGC
-2408 SSSSGAAGTAA
+2408 SNSGAAGLQ
-2419 GVAGVQAAL
+2419 VSF
-2428 SATATASALTG
+2428 SAT